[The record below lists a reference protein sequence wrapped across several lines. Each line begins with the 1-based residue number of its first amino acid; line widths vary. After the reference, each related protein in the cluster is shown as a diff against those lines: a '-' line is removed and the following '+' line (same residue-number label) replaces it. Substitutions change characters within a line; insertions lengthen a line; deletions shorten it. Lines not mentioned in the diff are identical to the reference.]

1 MAATSQEILNMSDEQ
16 SAQYKEK
23 FRPDQDPSLDREVE
37 AAMGGLSVDQLIAQ
51 GPQQPAA
58 PAGGEGQDSTKRG
71 KVISIGSDEVFV
83 DIGGKTQAM
92 APLSQFTEVKIGDE
106 FDFVIDRFDE
116 REGVLLVNRKGVL
129 SSNVSWENLDVGAI
143 VEGMV
148 TGMNK
153 GGLELEI
160 KGIRA
165 FMPAGQVDLYYNR
178 DISVFIG
185 QKLIAEVT
193 QLDKQAHNI
202 IVSRRRILEREK
214 EEHRQKTMAELAEG
228 QMRKGVVRS
237 VTDFGAFVDL
247 GGVDGMIH
255 ISEMTFSRGRHPSEF
270 VKVGDLVEAKV
281 IKISRQTGKISLSLK
296 QAVPDPWTGAETRYP
311 IGTQLTGRVTRLEPF
326 GAFIE
331 VEEGLEGLLPMS
343 EMSWQRIRHPSDIV
357 KVGDTIK
364 LVVINI
370 DPHAKKLTF
379 SLKQAGPNPWATAK
393 EKYAL
398 QSIATGTVTRIV
410 DFGAFV
416 ELEPGLE
423 GLVHISELAP
433 HRVKTVGEIVKQGQE
448 IKARV
453 MEVDPTARRI
463 SLSIRRAAEP
473 APAPAAA
480 AAPVTPAPK
489 KKKKELKGGLDWN
502 W

>member
-1 MAATSQEILNMSDEQ
+1 MSEQ
-16 SAQYKEK
+16 ADQYKEK
-23 FRPDQDPSLDREVE
+23 FRPDTDSALDSEVE
-37 AAMGGLSVDQLIAQ
+37 AALGGLTVDEIIAQ
-51 GPQQPAA
+51 GPQQPQA
-58 PAGGEGQDSTKRG
+58 PAGDGAQGNVKRG

-92 APLSQFTEVKIGDE
+92 APLSQFTEVKIGEE
-106 FDFVIDRFDE
+106 FDFVIDRYDE
-116 REGVLLVNRKGVL
+116 REGVLLLNRKGVL
-129 SSNVSWENLDVGAI
+129 STNVSWDNLDVGAI

-165 FMPAGQVDLYYNR
+165 FMPAGQVDLYFNR

-185 QKLIAEVT
+185 QKMIAEVT
-193 QLDKQAHNI
+193 QVDKQAHNL

-214 EEHRQKTMAELAEG
+214 EEHRQKTMAELGEG
-228 QMRKGVVRS
+228 QIRRGIVRS

-247 GGVDGMIH
+247 GGVDGLIH
-255 ISEMTFSRGRHPSEF
+255 ISEMSHRRGRHPNEF
-270 VKVGDLVEAKV
+270 VKIGDLVESKV
-281 IKISRQTGKISLSLK
+281 LKIDKETGKISLSLK
-296 QAVPDPWTGAETRYP
+296 QASADPWTGAETRYAT
-311 IGTQLTGRVTRLEPF
+311 GTELTGRVTKIEPF

-331 VEEGLEGLLPMS
+331 VEESIEGLLPIS

-370 DPHAKKLTF
+370 DPAARKLSF

-393 EKYAL
+393 EKYPVDAIV
-398 QSIATGTVTRIV
+398 SGNVTRLV

-423 GLVHISELAP
+423 GLVHISELAA
-433 HRVKTVGEIVKQGQE
+433 HRVKTVGDVVKSGQE
-448 IKARV
+448 VKARV
-453 MEVDPTARRI
+453 LEIDPTARRI

-473 APAPAAA
+473 KPLATAAAGATPAPAAA
-480 AAPVTPAPK
+480 PAAK

>member
-1 MAATSQEILNMSDEQ
+1 MSDEQ

-23 FRPDQDPSLDREVE
+23 FRPDQDPSLDSEVE
-37 AAMGGLSVDQLIAQ
+37 AALGGLSVDQLIAQ
-51 GPQQPAA
+51 GPQQPAQPTGA
-58 PAGGEGQDSTKRG
+58 DAQQGNAKRG

-106 FDFVIDRFDE
+106 FDFVIERFDE
-116 REGVLLVNRKGVL
+116 REGVIILNRKGVL
-129 SSNVSWENLDVGAI
+129 SSNVSWDNLDVGTI

-160 KGIRA
+160 KGVRA
-165 FMPAGQVDLYYNR
+165 FMPAGQVDIFFNR

-193 QLDKQAHNI
+193 QIDKQAHNL
-202 IVSRRRILEREK
+202 IVSRRRILERER

-237 VTDFGAFVDL
+237 VTDYGAFVDL

-255 ISEMTFSRGRHPSEF
+255 ISEMTFRRGRHPSEF

-281 IKISRQTGKISLSLK
+281 IKLDRETGKISLSLK
-296 QAVPDPWTGAETRYP
+296 QAVADPWTGAETRYAV
-311 IGTQLTGRVTRLEPF
+311 GTQVTGRVTRIEPF

-331 VEEGLEGLLPMS
+331 MEEGLEGLLPVS

-370 DPHAKKLTF
+370 DPNAKRLSF

-393 EKYAL
+393 EKYPVH
-398 QSIATGTVTRIV
+398 SIATGNVTRIV

-453 MEVDPTARRI
+453 LEVDPTARRI
-463 SLSIRRAAEP
+463 SLSIRKAVEP
-473 APAPAAA
+473 APVATPAAAPAA
-480 AAPVTPAPK
+480 PAPK
-489 KKKKELKGGLDWN
+489 KKKKELRGGLDWN